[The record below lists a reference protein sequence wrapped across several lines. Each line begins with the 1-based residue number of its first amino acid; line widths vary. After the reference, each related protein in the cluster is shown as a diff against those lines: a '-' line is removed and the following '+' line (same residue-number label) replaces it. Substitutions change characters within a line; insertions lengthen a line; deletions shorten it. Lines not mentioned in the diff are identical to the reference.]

1 MCQSVMPDSTLA
13 PNLKS
18 HLRIF
23 YVLKT
28 GARFTARECR
38 STPIAEDAVYLG
50 LRALRPP
57 RRIRPESFLPVD
69 NHSWDYMAF
78 CKLLREGS
86 NNYSYLVF
94 INDSNEQHDTKAL
107 APMSWK

>member
-1 MCQSVMPDSTLA
+1 MPDSSLG

-18 HLRIF
+18 HLCLF

-28 GARFTARECR
+28 GARFTARER
-38 STPIAEDAVYLG
+38 RTTRIAEDTVDLG
-50 LRALRPP
+50 HRALRPP

-69 NHSWDYMAF
+69 NHSWAYPAF

-94 INDSNEQHDTKAL
+94 INDSNE
-107 APMSWK
+107 